1 MLFALGCSYR
11 SASAFAIIACIIC
24 SVPENI
30 PCNAVVGLP
39 RRELKQI
46 PAGTQEIPKPQV

>member
-11 SASAFAIIACIIC
+11 SASAFAIIACVIC
-24 SVPENI
+24 SVPENV

-39 RRELKQI
+39 RRELKLI